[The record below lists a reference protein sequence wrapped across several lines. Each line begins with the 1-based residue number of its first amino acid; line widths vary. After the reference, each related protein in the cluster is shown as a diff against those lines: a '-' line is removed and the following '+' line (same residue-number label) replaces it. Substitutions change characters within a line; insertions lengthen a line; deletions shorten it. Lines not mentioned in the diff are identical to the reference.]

1 MNRRELLSD
10 LKFQVLSPFFG
21 ICRLNMEEDVPEWVL
36 QSHWHC
42 LTRTAE
48 EVSVVCEASAIPAFD
63 REAGEDWLSHIL
75 TVPYEWI
82 IEWEGHC
89 IGVARLTLTESDNRA
104 RYAVALFDSALY
116 GKGLGT
122 ETTRLVLQYA
132 FQKLKLHRV
141 DLNVLT

>member
-1 MNRRELLSD
+1 M
-10 LKFQVLSPFFG
+10 
-21 ICRLNMEEDVPEWVL
+21 PEWVL

-89 IGVARLTLTESDNRA
+89 IGVARLTLTESDNPGAICRGSFRFGIVREGIGHGNNPPRTAICVSEIEASPGGFERA
-104 RYAVALFDSALY
+104 DL
-116 GKGLGT
+116 GL
-122 ETTRLVLQYA
+122 V
-132 FQKLKLHRV
+132 KK
-141 DLNVLT
+141 

>member
-1 MNRRELLSD
+1 
-10 LKFQVLSPFFG
+10 
-21 ICRLNMEEDVPEWVL
+21 
-36 QSHWHC
+36 
-42 LTRTAE
+42 
-48 EVSVVCEASAIPAFD
+48 VVCEASAIPAFD